1 MKKLLLVFSVCCT
14 GYLCGCTSHREAV
27 EALPPLQPVAFDSVP
42 SVDGLLSVTRLF
54 VTGDLLVAYEET
66 RDTLFSFWQ
75 LPDCRYLFR
84 AGIRGDG
91 PDDLLTLDRTFR
103 ATEEGF
109 TAFELETSRM
119 KEVAVDKAGHSLRV
133 ISTKPF
139 DGGAGFLNRFIFL
152 KDGHYCCVSNDEKH
166 EYLLLD
172 NQGGVRPFG
181 TYPEDLLPE
190 KEGDL
195 NRFVYN
201 KLTVAA
207 PSGEKFAAFYAYV
220 KLCRMYDSEG
230 RLLKET
236 LLEQPR
242 VADNG
247 ERQVYYVSYPC
258 ATDEAIYALTE
269 SDGEPVLEVWDWDGK
284 LTARYS
290 LPYAFTALAYAPHD
304 GFLYAVRAGEEK
316 DLLYKLLL

>member
-1 MKKLLLVFSVCCT
+1 
-14 GYLCGCTSHREAV
+14 
-27 EALPPLQPVAFDSVP
+27 
-42 SVDGLLSVTRLF
+42 
-54 VTGDLLVAYEET
+54 
-66 RDTLFSFWQ
+66 
-75 LPDCRYLFR
+75 
-84 AGIRGDG
+84 
-91 PDDLLTLDRTFR
+91 
-103 ATEEGF
+103 
-109 TAFELETSRM
+109 
-119 KEVAVDKAGHSLRV
+119 
-133 ISTKPF
+133 
-139 DGGAGFLNRFIFL
+139 
-152 KDGHYCCVSNDEKH
+152 
-166 EYLLLD
+166 
-172 NQGGVRPFG
+172 
-181 TYPEDLLPE
+181 
-190 KEGDL
+190 
-195 NRFVYN
+195 
-201 KLTVAA
+201 
-207 PSGEKFAAFYAYV
+207 
-220 KLCRMYDSEG
+220 MYDSEG